1 MNPFF
6 RCRYWLTQVILVVI
20 GAIAI
25 ACLIAAAPIVAQDN
39 LNRVTIF
46 LDGRPLFEVA
56 PAGSLNAQ
64 QRANYASDTLKQII
78 ETAPPTIDV
87 EIAGTDNLPVIKVN
101 GSYLL
106 SVTTNDALTGRS
118 PKEQAR
124 FWQILLQNAM
134 KRAFIERTQDY
145 IVQAVFLSVGCGLW
159 GIISSWGVGWMWDH
173 RIKWLFHKNVTKST
187 HRHRRQP
194 AFSAEIA
201 GGTVILLFRITIL
214 VFTLI
219 YAINLFPQTRQLS
232 RQVKDT
238 FVQSLTWKNIWVGDK
253 PYSVLGLLTLIGLFA
268 ALILLAKVVKK
279 VLRSRILGL
288 TNLSRPA
295 QQTIAVIFH
304 YGILSIGSI
313 VLLQLWGIDFSSLA
327 VFFGVLGV
335 GIGFGIQGIAKE
347 CVSGLVLIFERPIQ
361 VGDFVNVGEL
371 MGTVENIGIRSTEIL
386 TLDQVSIIIP
396 NSRFLEAEVVN
407 WTHNNPVSRLK
418 LPVGVAYGSDPI
430 KVRSALIEAASQHQE
445 ILDQP
450 TPNVFFIGFGE
461 NALNFELL
469 VWIEDPPKQFQI
481 KSELYFLIEE
491 ILRHY
496 HVDIPFPKLDLHV
509 RSDNF
514 PVDASHQLIESLT
527 QLSQELTH
535 WMAKQSDASS
545 HNGTSHNGTSHNG
558 TSHNGTNHN
567 GTNHNGTNHNN
578 VQINNTSD
586 NN

>member
-46 LDGRPLFEVA
+46 MDGRPLFEVA
-56 PAGSLNAQ
+56 PAGSLTAQ
-64 QRANYASDTLKQII
+64 QRADYASDTLKQII

-87 EIAGTDNLPVIKVN
+87 EIAGTDKLPVIKVN

-106 SVTTNDALTGRS
+106 SVTTNDTLTGRS
-118 PKEQAR
+118 TKEQAQ
-124 FWQILLQNAM
+124 FWQILVQNAI

-145 IVQAVFLSVGCGLW
+145 ILQGVFLSVGFGLW
-159 GIISSWGVGWMWDH
+159 GIISSWGLGWLWDH
-173 RIKWLFHKNVTKST
+173 RMKWLFHKKVTKST

-194 AFSAEIA
+194 ALRAEIA
-201 GGTVILLFRITIL
+201 GGTLILLCRVTIL

-219 YAINLFPQTRQLS
+219 YTSNLFPQTRQLS
-232 RQVKDT
+232 RQVNDT
-238 FVQSLTWKNIWVGDK
+238 FVQSLTWEIIWVGDK

-268 ALILLAKVVKK
+268 ALIVLAKVVKK
-279 VLRSRILGL
+279 VLRSRILRL

-295 QQTIAVIFH
+295 QETIALITH
-304 YGILSIGSI
+304 YSILFIGVI

-335 GIGFGIQGIAKE
+335 GIGLGIQGIAKE
-347 CVSGLVLIFERPIQ
+347 FVSGLVLIFERPIQ

-430 KVRSALIEAASQHQE
+430 KVRSALIEAASQHPE
-445 ILDQP
+445 ILDKP

-461 NALNFELL
+461 NALKFELL

-509 RSDNF
+509 RSGNF
-514 PVDASHQLIESLT
+514 PVDVSHQLIESLT
-527 QLSQELTH
+527 QLSQELTQ
-535 WMAKQSDASS
+535 WMARQSHGTN
-545 HNGTSHNGTSHNG
+545 HNGTSHNGTS
-558 TSHNGTNHN
+558 
-567 GTNHNGTNHNN
+567 HNN